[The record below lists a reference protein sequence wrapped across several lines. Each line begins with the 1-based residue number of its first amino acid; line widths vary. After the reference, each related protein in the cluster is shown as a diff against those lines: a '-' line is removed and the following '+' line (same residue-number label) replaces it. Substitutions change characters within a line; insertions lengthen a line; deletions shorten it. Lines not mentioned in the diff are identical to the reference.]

1 MAFQPNGESRFAAV
15 LTFVGVLIGMT
26 LVAFVAIAIL
36 VEDPS
41 VLLGSL
47 LGFVGPTIAAVLA
60 IVRTGT
66 LEQRAD
72 ENRDAAAAANVKA
85 TRAEVKAEDAVVVAT
100 AAVNGTTPT
109 GTPAVQVPER
119 PLRARPRQW
128 GG

>member
-1 MAFQPNGESRFAAV
+1 MAFQPNGESRFTAV
-15 LTFVGVLIGMT
+15 LAFVGVLIGMT
-26 LVAFVAIAIL
+26 LIAFVAIAIL

-60 IVRTGT
+60 IVRTGA

-72 ENRDAAAAANVKA
+72 ANRDAAAAANVKA
-85 TRAEVKAEDAVVVAT
+85 TRAEVKAEDAVIVAT
-100 AAVNGTTPT
+100 SAVNATTPA

-119 PLRARPRQW
+119 PLRARPREW